1 MDETMGNGKVW
12 NSDRWLGVYVARAQM
27 QDRGLWLDDLCW
39 LLWLGRR
46 KYSTQTVSGKFWL
59 LIVVY

>member
-1 MDETMGNGKVW
+1 MTCDSCTDASSW
-12 NSDRWLGVYVARAQM
+12 TLAAVA
-27 QDRGLWLDDLCW
+27 WT
-39 LLWLGRR
+39 R